1 MALDLFLETRR
12 LLDALDEAG
21 VEHAV
26 AGAIALAVHGVPRAT
41 SDIDVLIP
49 EDRLEAAIE
58 AARAS
63 GFSHQALP
71 MTFPDGMRIRRVT
84 RIEGDETLTLDLL
97 LVGPNLEE
105 VWETRQRVPIEGGEM
120 SVVSREGLI
129 RMKAWAGRD
138 QDLADI
144 RRLEELD
151 R

>member
-1 MALDLFLETRR
+1 VALDLFLETRR

>member
-1 MALDLFLETRR
+1 MDLFVETRR

-41 SDIDVLIP
+41 TDIDLLVP
-49 EDRLEAAIE
+49 EEQVEAAIE
-58 AARAS
+58 AARGV
-63 GFSHQALP
+63 GFTHQAVP

-84 RIEGDETLTLDLL
+84 RIEEDDTLTLDLL
-97 LVGPNLEE
+97 LVGPDLQE
-105 VWETRQRVPIEGGEM
+105 VWQTRQRVAIEGGRIC
-120 SVVSREGLI
+120 VVSREGLI